1 MPHECL
7 ITIQKRQR
15 GKSTEDG
22 SHRAGT
28 LDLATLPWPK
38 TLHFFPFSQQGHLQ
52 CYILGE
58 NSLRPKG
65 AVMKEGGEKDDSSKK
80 KDTKGKFEM

>member
-7 ITIQKRQR
+7 ITIQKTRR
-15 GKSTEDG
+15 GKSTEDD

-28 LDLATLPWPK
+28 LDLATLPSPK
-38 TLHFFPFSQQGHLQ
+38 TLHFFTFSQQGHLQ
-52 CYILGE
+52 YYILGKI
-58 NSLRPKG
+58 SLRPKG

-80 KDTKGKFEM
+80 KDTKGKCET